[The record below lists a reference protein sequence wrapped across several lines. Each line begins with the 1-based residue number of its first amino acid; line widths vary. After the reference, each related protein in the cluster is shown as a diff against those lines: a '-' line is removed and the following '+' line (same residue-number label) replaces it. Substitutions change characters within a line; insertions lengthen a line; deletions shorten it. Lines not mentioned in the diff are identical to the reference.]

1 MANEYKV
8 RQAGQGQPIGAFHP
22 GLFDGKTVWVS
33 GATSGIGLAIAQG
46 FAALGARVIATGSS
60 AAKLETLHA
69 DPALDGIRFERL
81 DVRSDDEIRH
91 FADTLDEL
99 DVLVN
104 AAGVARPAD
113 EYRDDVFREVLD
125 VNLTAAMR
133 LSMAARSR
141 LERSRG
147 AIINVASMLSY
158 IADTEVPAYCASKAG
173 ILGLTRSLAHAFG
186 PAGVRVNA
194 IAPGY
199 HRTDMTRVLWEDP
212 ASANKIAAR
221 SALKRWGEVDDLVGA
236 VVFLA
241 SPASAFIT
249 GTTLAV
255 DGGYVSGV

>member
-1 MANEYKV
+1 MTAASNEQT
-8 RQAGQGQPIGAFHP
+8 RGQEINAFRP
-22 GLFDGKTVWVS
+22 ALFEGKTVLVS

-46 FAALGARVIATGSS
+46 FAALNARVIATGSS
-60 AAKLETLHA
+60 QTKLDALNAASTYQ
-69 DPALDGIRFERL
+69 GIRFARL
-81 DVRSDDEIRH
+81 DVRHLDDIRR
-91 FADTLDEL
+91 FVDELDEL

-133 LSMAARSR
+133 LSMAARER

-147 AIINVASMLSY
+147 AIVNVASMLSY
-158 IADTEVPAYCASKAG
+158 IADVEVPAYCASKTG
-173 ILGLTRSLAHAFG
+173 LLGLTRSLAHAFG

-212 ASANKIAAR
+212 ASAGKIAAR
-221 SALKRWGEVDDLVGA
+221 SALKRWGEADDLVGA
-236 VVFLA
+236 VLFLA

-249 GTTLAV
+249 GTTLPV